1 MKIAKI
7 GFVIFYILAI
17 LWNLLCLIGLIP
29 VEKWAFSCTL
39 AVISNLFVLFMQSW
53 SKKMP
58 TASADA
64 SSADESEKKQ
74 SEKTVSALVVIL
86 CVVWFITS
94 LACIVY
100 PL

>member
-7 GFVIFYILAI
+7 SFIGLYILAI
-17 LWNLLCLIGLIP
+17 LWNLLCLIGPIP
-29 VEKWAFSCTL
+29 VGKWAFSCTL
-39 AVISNLFVLFMQSW
+39 VVIANLIVLFLQSR
-53 SKKMP
+53 SKKTP
-58 TASADA
+58 TDP
-64 SSADESEKKQ
+64 ADEPGKKQ
-74 SEKTVSALVVIL
+74 TEKTVSVLVVIL

>member
-7 GFVIFYILAI
+7 SFIGLYILAI
-17 LWNLLCLIGLIP
+17 LWNLLCLIGPIS

-39 AVISNLFVLFMQSW
+39 VVISNLVVLFLQSRAR
-53 SKKMP
+53 KTP
-58 TASADA
+58 TNA
-64 SSADESEKKQ
+64 ADEPEKKQ
-74 SEKTVSALVVIL
+74 SEKTVSVLVVIL

-94 LACIVY
+94 LACILY

>member
-7 GFVIFYILAI
+7 CFVGLYILAI
-17 LWNLLCLIGLIP
+17 LWNLLCLIGPISAD
-29 VEKWAFSCTL
+29 KWAFSCTL
-39 AVISNLFVLFMQSW
+39 VVISNLVVLFLQSRAR
-53 SKKMP
+53 KTP
-58 TASADA
+58 TNA
-64 SSADESEKKQ
+64 ADEPVKKQ
-74 SEKTVSALVVIL
+74 SEKTVSVLVVIL

>member
-7 GFVIFYILAI
+7 SFIGLYILAI
-17 LWNLLCLIGLIP
+17 LWNLLCLIGPISAD
-29 VEKWAFSCTL
+29 KWAFSCTL
-39 AVISNLFVLFMQSW
+39 VVISNLVVLFLQSRAR
-53 SKKMP
+53 KTP
-58 TASADA
+58 TNA
-64 SSADESEKKQ
+64 ADEPVKKQ

-94 LACIVY
+94 LACVLY

>member
-7 GFVIFYILAI
+7 CFVGLYLLAI
-17 LWNLLCLIGLIP
+17 LWNLLCLIGPIP
-29 VEKWAFSCTL
+29 AGKWAFSCTL
-39 AVISNLFVLFMQSW
+39 VAIANLVVLFLQSRA
-53 SKKMP
+53 KKTP
-58 TASADA
+58 TDT
-64 SSADESEKKQ
+64 ADESGKKQ
-74 SEKTVSALVVIL
+74 SEKTVSVLVVIL

>member
-7 GFVIFYILAI
+7 SFIGLYILAI
-17 LWNLLCLIGLIP
+17 LWNLLCLIGPIS

-39 AVISNLFVLFMQSW
+39 VVISNLVVLFLQSRA
-53 SKKMP
+53 KKTP
-58 TASADA
+58 TNA
-64 SSADESEKKQ
+64 ADEPVKKQ
-74 SEKTVSALVVIL
+74 SEKTVSVLVVIL

-94 LACIVY
+94 LACILY

>member
-7 GFVIFYILAI
+7 SFIGLYILAI
-17 LWNLLCLIGLIP
+17 LWNLLCLIGPIS

-39 AVISNLFVLFMQSW
+39 VVISNLVVLFLQSRA
-53 SKKMP
+53 KK
-58 TASADA
+58 TSTNA
-64 SSADESEKKQ
+64 ADEPVKKQ
-74 SEKTVSALVVIL
+74 SEKPVSALVVIL

-94 LACIVY
+94 LACVLY